1 MRGISEDTIQ
11 LLKDALNNG
20 QTELAKGI
28 SVATG
33 LTTYDLMAP
42 AKNLYPTIAPLRNSI
57 PRVQRANPGD
67 AAHWKSI
74 LSITGSGFD
83 AMGWVPEGQRAG
95 SMSYNT
101 VPTSKSYVTIGE
113 EDYLTF
119 EAESASK
126 GFEDINATATMRL
139 LQKLFTKEERGL
151 IGGNASLAL
160 GTTPTPTLSA
170 SGSGATLPALTYS
183 VICVAMT
190 FEGWKSQTVAGGITQ
205 SIVVTGRD
213 GQNFTLYGG
222 VAQKSAAATQA
233 VTLGQTLFAS
243 VTPVVGAV
251 AYAWYVGA
259 AGAEKL
265 QAITPL
271 ASIAISAPLVST
283 TQLASALVAADYSKN
298 ASLAFDGLLTYNAL
312 GVAGNTTYLGTQPN
326 GTAGTGTPLT
336 ASGRGSVVEID
347 TMFQYMWDNY
357 RIGPTVMYVNSQE
370 QKNITSKI
378 LTNASGPLLR
388 LSLSAL

>member
-1 MRGISEDTIQ
+1 
-11 LLKDALNNG
+11 
-20 QTELAKGI
+20 
-28 SVATG
+28 
-33 LTTYDLMAP
+33 
-42 AKNLYPTIAPLRNSI
+42 
-57 PRVQRANPGD
+57 
-67 AAHWKSI
+67 
-74 LSITGSGFD
+74 
-83 AMGWVPEGQRAG
+83 
-95 SMSYNT
+95 
-101 VPTSKSYVTIGE
+101 
-113 EDYLTF
+113 
-119 EAESASK
+119 
-126 GFEDINATATMRL
+126 MRL

-170 SGSGATLPALTYS
+170 SGSGATLPTLTYS

-271 ASIAISAPLVST
+271 ASIAISAPLLST

-312 GVAGNTTYLGTQPN
+312 GANVSTYLGTQPN

-388 LSLSAL
+388 YDAPATGSSPYGIVAGGVIKAYYNPFTMDGGREIPVMIHPDIPPGTILTWAEQLPPWFQSNQVPNVAEVLTRRDYYRIDWPLRTRSREFGTYSEEALAVYYPAAIGVITNIGNG